1 MGAGFREIFVNA
13 GTFRFVDVGPRD
25 GLQNEKKTVSLDAKI
40 AYVEAASQTGVVE
53 VEAGAFVSEK
63 VVPQMADSE
72 EVLKKI
78 KRTPGVVYSALVPN
92 ERGLERAIEARADKI
107 SVFTAASE
115 TFNQKNIRA
124 SIAESMER
132 FKPVV
137 SQALRRQ
144 LTVRAYVSTAFHCPY
159 EGAIKPEAVL
169 RVADALLDLGV
180 EELSIG
186 DTIGK
191 ASPRETAALLE
202 PLLERI
208 APQKVYLHFHDT
220 YGMAV
225 ANALSA
231 WRNFSIT
238 GFDASSGGLGG
249 CPYAPGA
256 SGNVAL
262 EDLAFAFE
270 AEGGKTG
277 LDIDKIRSAV
287 SWVEPILGHPPA
299 SHLSRVLRP

>member
-1 MGAGFREIFVNA
+1 MGAGFRENFVNA

-63 VVPQMADSE
+63 AVPQMADSE

-137 SQALRRQ
+137 
-144 LTVRAYVSTAFHCPY
+144 
-159 EGAIKPEAVL
+159 
-169 RVADALLDLGV
+169 
-180 EELSIG
+180 
-186 DTIGK
+186 
-191 ASPRETAALLE
+191 
-202 PLLERI
+202 
-208 APQKVYLHFHDT
+208 
-220 YGMAV
+220 
-225 ANALSA
+225 
-231 WRNFSIT
+231 
-238 GFDASSGGLGG
+238 
-249 CPYAPGA
+249 
-256 SGNVAL
+256 
-262 EDLAFAFE
+262 
-270 AEGGKTG
+270 
-277 LDIDKIRSAV
+277 
-287 SWVEPILGHPPA
+287 
-299 SHLSRVLRP
+299 